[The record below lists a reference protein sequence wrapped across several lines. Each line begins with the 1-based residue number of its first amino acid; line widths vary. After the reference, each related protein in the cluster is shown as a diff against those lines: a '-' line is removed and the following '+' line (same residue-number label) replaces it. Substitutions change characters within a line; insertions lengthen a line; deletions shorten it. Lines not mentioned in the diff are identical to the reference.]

1 MYTEFIEFCKN
12 QHPEYRE
19 IFEKESLSPNLFSFK
34 TVPVSK
40 NAFAK
45 VQEFIQAAYHLRN
58 NLNYQKD
65 VLGHETRFPNK
76 SVLMS
81 FDFHINGDTAK
92 LIEINTNAS
101 HFLTSKLM
109 ESFVCKAEKRD
120 SPFPNAI
127 GKLKDSFFNEWKL
140 FSNQV
145 LKNIC
150 IVDEEPENQKAY
162 FEFLL
167 YKKLFEADGFQVS
180 IEDYK
185 DLKWK
190 DSALFNTQ
198 DQKID
203 LVYNRSTDFYF
214 EDQKSQSLK
223 QAYNQ
228 KAACIS
234 PQPEE
239 YKLFADKQRLMDFS
253 TPGFL
258 EKYLLESEIK
268 IFKDVILEI
277 INLTKENKDTVWANR
292 KRYFFK
298 PTNSY
303 GGKGAYK
310 GESIT
315 HKTFDQAVEAGD
327 YIAQEFAPPSTT
339 TITDQVSHNVEAKC
353 DFRFYVYDG
362 EIQFAIA
369 RTYVGQTTNFRTLGG
384 GFAAVSII

>member
-1 MYTEFIEFCKN
+1 MYSEFIEFCKKDY
-12 QHPEYRE
+12 PEFRE
-19 IFEKESLSPNLFSFK
+19 IFEKESLSPNLFSFQ
-34 TVPVSK
+34 TVKISK
-40 NAFAK
+40 NAYAK

-65 VLGHETRFPNK
+65 VLGHETLSPNK

-81 FDFHINGDTAK
+81 FDFHIIGDSPK

-109 ESFVCKAEKRD
+109 EDFLLQKQQKE
-120 SPFPNAI
+120 SPFPDAI
-127 GKLKDSFFNEWKL
+127 AKLKDSFFNEWKL
-140 FSNQV
+140 FSNQI

-150 IVDEEPENQKAY
+150 IVDEDPEMQKAY

-167 YKKLFEADGFQVS
+167 YQKLFEALGFKVTIQ
-180 IEDYK
+180 DYK
-185 DLKWK
+185 DLQWK
-190 DSALFNTQ
+190 NDSLLDSQNE
-198 DQKID
+198 KID

-214 EDQKSQSLK
+214 TDNKSQALK
-223 QAYNQ
+223 NAYDK
-228 KAACIS
+228 KAACIT

-239 YKLFADKQRLMDFS
+239 YKLFADKQRLMDFA

-258 EKYLLESEIK
+258 EKYLLESELK

-277 INLTKENKDTVWANR
+277 LEVKFENKDAIWNQR
-292 KRYFFK
+292 KKYFFK
-298 PTNSY
+298 PKNSY

-315 HKTFDQAVEAGD
+315 HKVFDQIIQSND

-353 DFRFYVYDG
+353 DFRFYVYNG

-384 GFAAVSII
+384 GFTAVSIE